1 MRGRAVKGVG
11 SAGVIRRIIL
21 APRRAGAGG
30 KAGKSRIITTGVARS
45 SGTAVAVGTI
55 GYYKSRPARGGLRR
69 QTTMKKILTLALM
82 LLLLQAQTGA
92 VALAA
97 GQSTKDTQ
105 TPDEVKVQV
114 NRAGIG
120 EKARVTVRLKDG
132 TKRKGYVSERRDN
145 EFVLRDRKTDAPS
158 TIAYGD
164 VGKIG
169 IDRGHSTARNTAI
182 GVGIGVGAVVLVLA
196 ILIASEFD

>member
-1 MRGRAVKGVG
+1 MMR
-11 SAGVIRRIIL
+11 
-21 APRRAGAGG
+21 
-30 KAGKSRIITTGVARS
+30 
-45 SGTAVAVGTI
+45 
-55 GYYKSRPARGGLRR
+55 
-69 QTTMKKILTLALM
+69 KILTLS
-82 LLLLQAQTGA
+82 LLLLLVQAQTGA

-97 GQSTKDTQ
+97 GQSAKDMQ
-105 TPDEVKVQV
+105 TPEEVKVQV

-164 VGKIG
+164 VSRVG

-182 GVGIGVGAVVLVLA
+182 GVGIGAGVVILTLA